1 MREQA
6 EKELDQ
12 ENELG
17 TKRPPLGIPT
27 PSAGSS
33 DMLPWFRPTGFHFFE
48 FRNEEDSLLKHCR
61 ATRYSRYDVC
71 KSSER
76 MTITGLMR
84 GRLAGRASS

>member
-33 DMLPWFRPTGFHFFE
+33 DLLPWFRPTGFHFFE
-48 FRNEEDSLLKHCR
+48 SVTRKMRFGNEVLRAGIDTTMYVSLMNVSL
-61 ATRYSRYDVC
+61 
-71 KSSER
+71 
-76 MTITGLMR
+76 
-84 GRLAGRASS
+84 